1 MNKSTIRNNL
11 LKCME
16 YVGIYIEAVD
26 DNDILLE
33 NYIEDSV
40 QFITLIVKIEEV
52 FDIEIPDELLVFSN
66 FETIDKTCEMLG
78 SIVLQ

>member
-16 YVGIYIEAVD
+16 YVGIYIETVD

-52 FDIEIPDELLVFSN
+52 FDIEIPDELLVISN